1 MEFNP
6 AVSRTQQPWP
16 VSPLSCWWFLT
27 MERRS
32 MQRMQPVSEPSWGP
46 KEWYRHVVNV
56 YEIIGSYLLCLR
68 ICSWEKLL
76 SRSWYFFLSIR
87 KNTHFSGVK
96 FSMFCLGFCVTLR
109 LHFGC
114 QRRNCVL
121 PQDTWKLPLLVS
133 VTQNRGSSLCTQ
145 YSS

>member
-6 AVSRTQQPWP
+6 ALSRTQQPWP

-32 MQRMQPVSEPSWGP
+32 MRRMQPVSQPFWGP
-46 KEWYRHVVNV
+46 KERYRHVVNV

-96 FSMFCLGFCVTLR
+96 FSVFCLGLLCDFTIALWVSEKKLCSPSRYLKIATFGFCHT
-109 LHFGC
+109 
-114 QRRNCVL
+114 
-121 PQDTWKLPLLVS
+121 
-133 VTQNRGSSLCTQ
+133 NRGSSLCAQ